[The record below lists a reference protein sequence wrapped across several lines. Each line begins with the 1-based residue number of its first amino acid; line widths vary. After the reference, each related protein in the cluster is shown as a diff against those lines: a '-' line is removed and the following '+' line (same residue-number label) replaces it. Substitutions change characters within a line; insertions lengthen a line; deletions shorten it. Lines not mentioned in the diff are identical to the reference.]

1 MKYKRILKAINHY
14 FIFFLL
20 VAFVVTCCMMLFLS
34 TIAKSLAITFTEENL
49 SVAAKITFLNVV
61 LLSGLFTIIDFTR
74 RKLTVHRPVKKIT
87 VAAEKMMQGDFN
99 IRLNPINEHF
109 GDESFNEIIS
119 CINKMAL
126 ELSSV
131 ETLRNDFVSNVSHEL
146 KTPLSVISNYAT
158 LLKSE
163 NITEEERLQYA
174 NEIENSCKRLSNL
187 ISNILKL
194 NKLENQQIFPKSAEY
209 NLSEQICECLLQF
222 ETSWEKK
229 NINIETDIE
238 DEVKINS
245 DAELLSHIWN
255 NLFSNAIK
263 FTENGGT
270 VFVSLKSDGDYIT
283 AKVRDTGCGMSPEVG
298 LRIFDKFY
306 QGDTSHS
313 VQGNGLGLS
322 LVRRVVD
329 IMQGEINVE
338 SEIGKG
344 STFTVKFKKNI

>member
-34 TIAKSLAITFTEENL
+34 TIAKSLDITFTEENL

>member
-20 VAFVVTCCMMLFLS
+20 VAFVVTCCMTLFLS

>member
-34 TIAKSLAITFTEENL
+34 TIAKSLDITFTEENL

-209 NLSEQICECLLQF
+209 NLSGQICECLLQF
-222 ETSWEKK
+222 EACWEKK

>member
-20 VAFVVTCCMMLFLS
+20 VAFVVTCCMTLFLS
-34 TIAKSLAITFTEENL
+34 TIAKSLDITFTEENL

>member
-34 TIAKSLAITFTEENL
+34 TIAKSLDITFTEENL

-61 LLSGLFTIIDFTR
+61 LLSGLFAIIDFTR
-74 RKLTVHRPVKKIT
+74 RKLTVLRPVKKIT

-229 NINIETDIE
+229 NISIETDIE

>member
-1 MKYKRILKAINHY
+1 MKYGRILKAVNHY

-20 VAFVVTCCMMLFLS
+20 VAFVVTCCMLLFLS
-34 TIAKSLAITFTEENL
+34 TIAENLGITFTKENL

-61 LLSGLFTIIDFTR
+61 LLSGLFTAIDFIR
-74 RKLTVHRPVKKIT
+74 RKLTVHRPVRKIT
-87 VAAEKMMQGDFN
+87 IAAEQMMQGDFN
-99 IRLNPINEHF
+99 VRLNPINEHF

-119 CINKMAL
+119 CINKMAE

-146 KTPLSVISNYAT
+146 KTPLAVISNYAT

-163 NITEEERLQYA
+163 NITNEERIQYVK
-174 NEIENSCKRLSNL
+174 EIENSCKRLSNL

-209 NLSEQICECLLQF
+209 NLSEQICESLLQF
-222 ETSWEKK
+222 EASWEKK

-238 DEVKINS
+238 DKVMINS

-263 FTENGGT
+263 FTESGGT
-270 VFVSLKSDGDYIT
+270 IFVSLKSDGDYIT
-283 AKVRDTGCGMSPEVG
+283 AKVRDTGCGMSPDVG
-298 LRIFDKFY
+298 AHIFDKFY

-322 LVRRVVD
+322 LVKRVMD
-329 IMQGEINVE
+329 IIQGEIGVE
-338 SEIGKG
+338 STPGVG
-344 STFTVKFKKNI
+344 STFTVKLKRSY